1 MTEFERYCYL
11 VNECTSRG
19 LSESQVN
26 EELADKAPKY
36 KDIKAWYADLQKHI
50 AADPAGSRQ
59 KMKEKIEL
67 VREMRDK
74 LKDEMEDQSGWE
86 RLKYALKAIIPFNG
100 LYRFFKMNDNMAGL
114 AFLTNALFPVVGDVT
129 MRAATYKS
137 MIANMLLSTEKCLEF
152 LEKKSREMK

>member
-1 MTEFERYCYL
+1 MTEFERYCFL
-11 VNECTSRG
+11 VNECSSRG
-19 LSESQVN
+19 LNESQIN

-50 AADPAGSRQ
+50 AADPAGTRQ

-74 LKDEMEDQSGWE
+74 LKDEMEDPSGWE
-86 RLKYALKAIIPFNG
+86 RFKYTLKALIPFNG

-114 AFLTNALFPVVGDVT
+114 AFLSNAMFPVVGDMA
-129 MRAATYKS
+129 MRAVTYKA
-137 MIANMLLSTEKCLEF
+137 MIANMLLNTEKCLEF
-152 LEKKSREMK
+152 LEKKSKELK

>member
-19 LSESQVN
+19 LGESQVN

-36 KDIKAWYADLQKHI
+36 KDIKAWYADLQKYI

-74 LKDEMEDQSGWE
+74 LKDEMEDPSGWE

-114 AFLTNALFPVVGDVT
+114 AFLSNALFPVVGDVT

-137 MIANMLLSTEKCLEF
+137 MIANMLLNTEKCLEF